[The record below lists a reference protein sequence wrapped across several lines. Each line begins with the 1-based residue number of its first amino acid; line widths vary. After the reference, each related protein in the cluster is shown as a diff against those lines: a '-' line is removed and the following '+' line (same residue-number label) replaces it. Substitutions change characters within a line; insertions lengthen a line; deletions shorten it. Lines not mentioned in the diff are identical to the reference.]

1 MREVCT
7 DFTIFIFI
15 TYGIMLI
22 HFLNMTGPGYINLV
36 ELASSR
42 AKFTI
47 FAKLCEV
54 LLNLNY
60 LLHEFDHV

>member
-1 MREVCT
+1 
-7 DFTIFIFI
+7 
-15 TYGIMLI
+15 MLI